1 MAINKQVTWTTK
13 SACKRYLQQTHFK
26 VSMKLQHTSVTCPLT
41 TSRGKSIFQIRRGG
55 RKPAIRQMEITV
67 HTSALDWTT
76 SHEKHS
82 VLYSFLQKQRK
93 NGWVRNENRELDRE
107 GYHLLLSTARLTLYC
122 KKKQKKNRCECWIYT
137 LQWSDTIFIWC
148 IKLSCSCGLA
158 QLLVCLHYENITAKI
173 WPEIICDSWDL
184 LKEPLSLI
192 NTAFWLARSLRRQ
205 KALDQQKERETVD
218 FLWQK
223 L

>member
-1 MAINKQVTWTTK
+1 MKNTQCCIHFYKNKEKMVGWG
-13 SACKRYLQQTHFK
+13 
-26 VSMKLQHTSVTCPLT
+26 MKTGSLIEKDT
-41 TSRGKSIFQIRRGG
+41 IYF
-55 RKPAIRQMEITV
+55 
-67 HTSALDWTT
+67 SALHAW
-76 SHEKHS
+76 HFIVK
-82 VLYSFLQKQRK
+82 K
-93 NGWVRNENRELDRE
+93 N
-107 GYHLLLSTARLTLYC
+107 
-122 KKKQKKNRCECWIYT
+122 KKKNRCECWIYT